1 MKTTNYSIR
10 LDPMVKEQA
19 EEVFTSLGLKLS
31 DAINVFLHK
40 SIDVYGFPFEVRGRR
55 PKAELLESMAEAD
68 RLVDDIK
75 NGTRLPYATVREM
88 FDAMDVEGAAGGE
101 DV

>member
-40 SIDVYGFPFEVRGRR
+40 SIDVYGFPFEVRNRR
-55 PKAELLESMAEAD
+55 PKVELLESIEEAD
-68 RLVDDIK
+68 RIIDDIK
-75 NGTRLPYATVREM
+75 NGTRLPYTSTREM
-88 FDAMDVEGAAGGE
+88 FDAMDTEDAAEGE